1 MGLRHATLDE
11 LDTEGRELEL
21 TAEQAML
28 LRESRL
34 VDVRPLG
41 GDRYWLRPNGRVGAV
56 RFDDL
61 QVDVT
66 PNHKLDVTHLM
77 FLLGYA
83 KDPGFR
89 PDAVGGEAHG
99 DLWPAMAQSL
109 ASSVERVLTRGLLQ
123 GYTSEQGALL
133 TVRGRIAFDNQIRR
147 RPGSTVPI
155 EVRYDDFSPD
165 IAENQIL
172 LAAIHLMLGVP
183 RLDGEIRRRLLHLG
197 ARFAGV
203 RRLVPGS
210 PTPRWQP
217 TRLNDRY
224 HAALGLAEVLLRH
237 SSTRTGVTGI
247 TMSAFV
253 VVMWKV
259 FEDFVTTALIEAL
272 AEHPGYSTPQLPVY
286 LTGTGG
292 WREGLTGRG
301 PDDPHGDVLMSVDVV
316 HFDGCGTPEV
326 VFDAKYKLASS
337 TGRYANADHYQM
349 LAYCTALE
357 VPAAWLIYAGGG
369 ADIRRKVKSVGVEVV
384 AAPLNLRQPPEAVLA
399 QVRHVVLQSLRTGSE
414 SRLPGRGDRQ
424 NHGGDEGPPTGW

>member
-1 MGLRHATLDE
+1 MGFRHVTLDE
-11 LDTEGRELEL
+11 LDSEGRELEL

-28 LRESRL
+28 LRESKL
-34 VDVRPLG
+34 VDVRAVG
-41 GDRYWLRPNGRVGAV
+41 GDRHWLTPNGRVGAV

-89 PDAVGGEAHG
+89 PDAVVGDAHG
-99 DLWPAMAQSL
+99 DLWPAMAESL
-109 ASSVERVLTRGLLQ
+109 AASVERALTMGLLQ
-123 GYTSEQGALL
+123 GYRSEQEALL
-133 TVRGRIAFDNQIRR
+133 TVRGRIAFDEQIRR
-147 RPGSTVPI
+147 RPGHTVPI

-183 RLDGEIRRRLLHLG
+183 RLDGEIRRKLLHLG

-203 RRLVPGS
+203 RRLVPGT

-224 HAALGLAEVLLRH
+224 QAALGLAEVLLRH
-237 SSTRTGVTGI
+237 SSTRASASGV

-259 FEDFVTTALIEAL
+259 FEDFVTTALTEAL
-272 AEHPGYSTPQLPVY
+272 APHPGYSAPQLPVY
-286 LTGTGG
+286 LTGAGD
-292 WREGLTGRG
+292 WREGRTGRG
-301 PDDPHGDVLMSVDVV
+301 PDDPHGDVLMNVDVV
-316 HFDGCGTPEV
+316 HVDGRGAPEV
-326 VFDAKYKLASS
+326 VFDAKYKLAST

-349 LAYCTALE
+349 LAYCTALG
-357 VPAAWLIYAGGG
+357 VPTAWLIYAGGG
-369 ADIRRKVKSVGVEVV
+369 ADVRRTIKNAGVRVV
-384 AAPLNLRQPPEAVLA
+384 AAPLNLRESPEAVLERVR
-399 QVRHVVLQSLRTGSE
+399 QVAREALDAS
-414 SRLPGRGDRQ
+414 
-424 NHGGDEGPPTGW
+424 HGAELSQRMPTGTRS

>member
-1 MGLRHATLDE
+1 MGFRHVTLDE
-11 LDTEGRELEL
+11 LDSEGRELEL

-28 LRESRL
+28 LRESKL
-34 VDVRPLG
+34 VDVRALG
-41 GDRYWLRPNGRVGAV
+41 GDRHWLMANGRVGAV

-89 PDAVGGEAHG
+89 PDAVVGEAHG

-109 ASSVERVLTRGLLQ
+109 ASSVERALTLGLLQ
-123 GYTSEQGALL
+123 GYTSQQEALL
-133 TVRGRIAFDNQIRR
+133 TVRGRIAFDEQIRR
-147 RPGSTVPI
+147 RPGNTVPI

-183 RLDGEIRRRLLHLG
+183 RLNGEIRRRLLHLG

-203 RRLVPGS
+203 KRLVPGT

-237 SSTRTGVTGI
+237 SSTRTSTTGV

-259 FEDFVTTALIEAL
+259 FEDFVTTALTEAL
-272 AEHPGYSTPQLPVY
+272 AEHPGYSRPQLTVY
-286 LTGTGG
+286 LTGAGG

-301 PDDPHGDVLMSVDVV
+301 PDDPHGDVLMNVDVV
-316 HFDGCGTPEV
+316 HFDGGDTPDV
-326 VFDAKYKLASS
+326 LFDAKYKLASS
-337 TGRYANADHYQM
+337 MGRYANADHYQM

-369 ADIRRKVKSVGVEVV
+369 ADIRRKIKNVGVEVV

-399 QVRHVVLQSLRTGSE
+399 QVRQVALRALTTGSKL
-414 SRLPGRGDRQ
+414 RLPGRGDRY
-424 NHGGDEGPPTGW
+424 NGGGDEGSTTG

>member
-1 MGLRHATLDE
+1 
-11 LDTEGRELEL
+11 
-21 TAEQAML
+21 ML
-28 LRESRL
+28 LRESKL
-34 VDVRPLG
+34 VDVRALG
-41 GDRYWLRPNGRVGAV
+41 GDRHWLIPNGRVGAV
-56 RFDDL
+56 QFDDL

-89 PDAVGGEAHG
+89 PDAVVGEAHG

-109 ASSVERVLTRGLLQ
+109 AASGERALTRGLLQ
-123 GYTSEQGALL
+123 GYTSEQEALL
-133 TVRGRIAFDNQIRR
+133 TVRGRIAFDEQIRR
-147 RPGSTVPI
+147 RPGNTVPI

-183 RLDGEIRRRLLHLG
+183 RLNGEIRRRLLHLG

-203 RRLVPGS
+203 KRLVPGT

-237 SSTRTGVTGI
+237 SSTRTSVTGV

-259 FEDFVTTALIEAL
+259 FEDFVTTALTEAL
-272 AEHPGYSTPQLPVY
+272 AEHSGYSTPQLPVY
-286 LTGTGG
+286 LTGAGG

-301 PDDPHGDVLMSVDVV
+301 PDDPHGDVLMNVDVV
-316 HFDGCGTPEV
+316 HFDGRGTPDV

-369 ADIRRKVKSVGVEVV
+369 ADIRRKIKNVGVEVV
-384 AAPLNLRQPPEAVLA
+384 AVPLNLRQPPEAVLA
-399 QVRHVVLQSLRTGSE
+399 QVRQVALRALRKGSML
-414 SRLPGRGDRQ
+414 RLPGRGDRY
-424 NHGGDEGPPTGW
+424 NDGGDEGSTTGR

>member
-1 MGLRHATLDE
+1 MRFRHETLDE
-11 LDTEGRELEL
+11 LDSEGRELEL
-21 TAEQAML
+21 APEQAML
-28 LRESRL
+28 LRESKL
-34 VDVRPLG
+34 VDVRDLG
-41 GDRYWLRPNGRVGAV
+41 GGRYWLTPNGRVGAV

-66 PNHKLDVTHLM
+66 PNTKLDVAHLM

-89 PDAVGGEAHG
+89 PDAVIGEAYG
-99 DLWPAMAQSL
+99 KLWPAMAHSL
-109 ASSVERVLTRGLLQ
+109 VASVERALTTGMLQ
-123 GYTSEQGALL
+123 GYRSEQEALL
-133 TVRGRIAFDNQIRR
+133 TVRGRIAFDDQIRR
-147 RPGSTVPI
+147 RPGRIVPI

-183 RLDGEIRRRLLHLG
+183 RLRAETRRRLLHLG
-197 ARFAGV
+197 ARFTGV
-203 RRLVPGS
+203 TRLVPGS
-210 PTPRWQP
+210 PVPRWQP

-237 SSTRTGVTGI
+237 SSTRATATGV

-259 FEDFVTTALIEAL
+259 FEDFVTTALTEVL
-272 AEHPGYSTPQLPVY
+272 AEYPGHSKPQLPVY
-286 LTGTGG
+286 LTG
-292 WREGLTGRG
+292 EGTWTEGRTGRD

-316 HFDGCGTPEV
+316 HVDGRGTPDV

-369 ADIRRKVKSVGVEVV
+369 TDIRRTIKNAGVEVV
-384 AAPLNLRQPPEAVLA
+384 AAPLNLREPPEAVLA
-399 QVRHVVLQSLRTGSE
+399 RVRQVALMALAA
-414 SRLPGRGDRQ
+414 PD
-424 NHGGDEGPPTGW
+424 GG